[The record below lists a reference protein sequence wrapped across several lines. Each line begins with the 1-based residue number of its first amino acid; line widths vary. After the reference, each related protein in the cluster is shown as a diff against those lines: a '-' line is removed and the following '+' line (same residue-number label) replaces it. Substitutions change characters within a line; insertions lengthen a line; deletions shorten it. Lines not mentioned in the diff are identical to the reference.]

1 MDRRGRGERYIMYI
15 TGLIDYIHYD
25 LKKTRVVKHEKY
37 PGLEEVI
44 SKPIFR
50 CYAGKYFLGLAE
62 NHIDLAQ
69 LMVEHGL
76 AKTTSCNFNNYP
88 TAVKIFDNA
97 LDIYNW
103 KVNKVA

>member
-1 MDRRGRGERYIMYI
+1 MYI
-15 TGLIDYIHYD
+15 TGLIDYIHYS
-25 LKKTRVVKHEKY
+25 KAFNSNVS
-37 PGLEEVI
+37 PLEQEI
-44 SKPIFR
+44 YKPIFK
-50 CYAGKYFLGLAE
+50 CYAGKYFLGSAE

-88 TAVKIFDNA
+88 TAVRIFDDA